1 MGEILPATTFNLP
14 HSTGTFFSL
23 SGGTWHFS
31 LFQPFW
37 NFLGFHNSTLPDF
50 QLFSHRGVQVFWALA
65 ARAPCLMP
73 SNKHQHFLSPQP
85 SVRRLVRGIP
95 VWFGNKRTQKQRA
108 FLVVLVVED
117 LLGNAG
123 DARDWILAFN
133 PWVRKIPLSRK
144 METHSSILAWKI
156 PWMEEAGGL
165 QSVGLQRVR
174 HDFHYLSSSISRHQL
189 F

>member
-1 MGEILPATTFNLP
+1 MGEILPATTFNFP

-50 QLFSHRGVQVFWALA
+50 QLFSHWGVQVLWALA

-73 SNKHQHFLSPQP
+73 YNKHQHFLSPQP
-85 SVRRLVRGIP
+85 SVRRLVRGP
-95 VWFGNKRTQKQRA
+95 QFGLVTNEHRNKWA
-108 FLVVLVVED
+108 SLVVLVVGD

-133 PWVRKIPLSRK
+133 PWVRKIPLEWLLC
-144 METHSSILAWKI
+144 MNTYTVLICTNSSFRVLARALYTI
-156 PWMEEAGGL
+156 I
-165 QSVGLQRVR
+165 SCVR
-174 HDFHYLSSSISRHQL
+174 IGPTEHPQ
-189 F
+189 